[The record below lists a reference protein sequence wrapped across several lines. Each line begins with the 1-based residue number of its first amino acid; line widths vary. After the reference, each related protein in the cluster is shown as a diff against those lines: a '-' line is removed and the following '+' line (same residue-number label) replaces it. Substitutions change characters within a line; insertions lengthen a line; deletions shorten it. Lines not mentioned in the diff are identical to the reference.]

1 MIDSEESLVRR
12 LQAGD
17 HDALA
22 RLYDAYASIV
32 GALAQRILRDPGEA
46 EEIVQEVFVQAWR
59 QADRFDRSRGT
70 LAAWLVTMARSRA
83 LDRVRRRTVRQEA
96 AGEIP
101 RGPLPPSPEE
111 PLALRTALADLN
123 DEQRLALELAFYEG
137 LTHSEI
143 AKRLGQPLGTVKT
156 RIRTAMI
163 RLKDALS

>member
-1 MIDSEESLVRR
+1 MIDSEEALVLR

-22 RLYDAYASIV
+22 RVYDAYASIV

-59 QADRFDRSRGT
+59 QADRFDRRRGT
-70 LAAWLVTMARSRA
+70 LGAWLVTMARSRA
-83 LDRVRRRTVRQEA
+83 LDRVRRRNVRQEVA
-96 AGEIP
+96 EEIP
-101 RGPLPPSPEE
+101 RGSPTPPPEG
-111 PLALRTALADLN
+111 PMALRTALTGLSD
-123 DEQRLALELAFYEG
+123 DQRLALELAFYEG

-143 AKRLGQPLGTVKT
+143 ARRLGQPLGTIKT
-156 RIRTAMI
+156 RIRTAML